1 MAQVVAQVVVQTA
14 QVAQVRAQVTQIV
27 ANVRAK
33 MAAQI
38 CTGVMLWRY
47 ALTKKGL

>member
-1 MAQVVAQVVVQTA
+1 MVAQMA
-14 QVAQVRAQVTQIV
+14 QVAQMRAQVTQIV
-27 ANVRAK
+27 VNVRAK

-47 ALTKKGL
+47 ALTKGL